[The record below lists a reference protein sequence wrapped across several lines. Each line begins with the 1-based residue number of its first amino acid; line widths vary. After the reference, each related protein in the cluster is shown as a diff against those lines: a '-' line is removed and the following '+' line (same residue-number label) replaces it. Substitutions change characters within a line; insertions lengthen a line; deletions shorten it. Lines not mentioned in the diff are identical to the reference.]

1 VDESGRGSSRCPLD
15 VTVPLYEYRAH
26 DSAGKE
32 LRGLVDAASSSA
44 AYQRLKEQG
53 LFPSRLQENSGYGS
67 RGIGDE
73 SLAHLVTQLAS
84 LLKSG
89 IPVDEALE
97 SLAISEG
104 NAQIQSGLSRVRVRL
119 REGQTL
125 AGALAQEEL
134 FPGILLRMV
143 EAGEESGKL
152 PEILD
157 RFSDYL
163 QRDLAHRQ
171 ALMGA
176 LTYPVILVSLSVLML
191 SGLLYFLT
199 PVLQEMYNSLGIEKP
214 LFTRILLT
222 LGGWM
227 VDYGVYVLPAVI
239 LFGFGSFRWIPASVR
254 QAVTLRLPLW
264 GDMLLAA
271 LMERWA
277 RTLSMLH
284 GAGVPLV
291 RALQLSRE
299 VLQSPSLDDG
309 LQQMER
315 AVERGE
321 GMAVA
326 STRLSWMP
334 PLLQQ
339 FLRTGERTGDLEQM
353 LNSAAAYYERELE
366 RRRHLVL
373 RFMEPALITGMGLV
387 VGVLVLA
394 VLLPL
399 SDVSSRLN
407 L

>member
-1 VDESGRGSSRCPLD
+1 M
-15 VTVPLYEYRAH
+15 PLYEYRAH
-26 DSAGKE
+26 DAAGKE
-32 LRGLVDAASSSA
+32 RKGLVDAPSSSA
-44 AYQRLKEQG
+44 AYQRLKDQG
-53 LFPSRLQENSGYGS
+53 LFPSKLQENSGYGA

-84 LLKSG
+84 LLRSG

-97 SLAISEG
+97 SLALSEG
-104 NAQIQSGLSRVRVRL
+104 NPSVQSGLQRVRVRL

-125 AGALAQEEL
+125 AGALGQEEL

-152 PEILD
+152 PVILQK
-157 RFSDYL
+157 FSDYL
-163 QRDLAHRQ
+163 QRDLINRQ
-171 ALMGA
+171 ALTGA
-176 LTYPVILVSLSVLML
+176 LTYPVILVAISVLLL

-199 PVLQEMYNSLGIEKP
+199 PVLREMYTSLGIDP
-214 LFTRILLT
+214 PVFTRVMLY

-227 VDYGVYVLPAVI
+227 VDYGVYALPALI
-239 LFGFGSFRWIPASVR
+239 LLAMGSFHWIPAGVR

-264 GDMLLAA
+264 GPMLLSA
-271 LMERWA
+271 LLERWCS
-277 RTLSMLH
+277 TLAMLH

-309 LQQMER
+309 LQQLER
-315 AVERGE
+315 SVERGD
-321 GMAVA
+321 GVSVSVA
-326 STRLSWMP
+326 RLSWMP

-339 FLRTGERTGDLEQM
+339 FLRTGERTGDLESM
-353 LNSAAAYYERELE
+353 LESASQYYERELE
-366 RRRHLVL
+366 RRRSLVL
-373 RFMEPALITGMGLV
+373 RFLEPVLITGLGVV
-387 VGVLVLA
+387 VGLLVLA

-407 L
+407 V

>member
-1 VDESGRGSSRCPLD
+1 M
-15 VTVPLYEYRAH
+15 PLYEYRAH
-26 DSAGKE
+26 DALGKE
-32 LRGLVDAASSSA
+32 RKGLVDAPSSQA

-53 LFPSRLQENSGYGS
+53 LFPSKLQENSGYGS

-97 SLAISEG
+97 SLALSEA
-104 NAQIQSGLSRVRVRL
+104 NPSIQSGLSRVRVRL

-152 PEILD
+152 PEILH
-157 RFSDYL
+157 RFADYL
-163 QRDLAHRQ
+163 QRDLQHRQ
-171 ALMGA
+171 ALVGA
-176 LTYPVILVSLSVLML
+176 LTYPVILVSLSVLLL

-199 PVLQEMYNSLGIEKP
+199 PVLKEMYTSLGIDPP
-214 LFTRILLT
+214 LFTRVLLS
-222 LGGWM
+222 LGGFM
-227 VDYGVYVLPAVI
+227 VEWGVYLLPA
-239 LFGFGSFRWIPASVR
+239 LLLLGFGSFHWIPASVR
-254 QAVTLRLPLW
+254 EAVTLRLPLW

-271 LMERWA
+271 LMERWS
-277 RTLSMLH
+277 RTLAMLH

-299 VLQSPSLDDG
+299 VLQSATLDDG
-309 LQQMER
+309 LQHMER

-321 GMAVA
+321 GMSLA
-326 STRLSWMP
+326 SARLTWMP

-339 FLRTGERTGDLEQM
+339 FLRTGERTGDLEGM
-353 LNSAAAYYERELE
+353 LNSAATYYERELE
-366 RRRHLVL
+366 RRRVLVL
-373 RFMEPALITGMGLV
+373 RFMEPALITGLGVV
-387 VGVLVLA
+387 VGLLVMA

>member
-1 VDESGRGSSRCPLD
+1 M
-15 VTVPLYEYRAH
+15 PLYEYRAH
-26 DSAGKE
+26 DAAGKE
-32 LRGLVDAASSSA
+32 RKGLVDAASSSA

-53 LFPSRLQENSGYGS
+53 LFPSKLQENSGYGS

-84 LLKSG
+84 LLRSG

-97 SLAISEG
+97 SLALSEG
-104 NAQIQSGLSRVRVRL
+104 NVSVQSGLQRVRVRL

-125 AGALAQEEL
+125 AGALGQEEL

-152 PEILD
+152 PTILQK
-157 RFSDYL
+157 FSDYL
-163 QRDLAHRQ
+163 QRDLTNRQ
-171 ALMGA
+171 ALAGA
-176 LTYPVILVSLSVLML
+176 LTYPVILVAISVILL

-199 PVLQEMYNSLGIEKP
+199 PVLREMYTSLGIDP
-214 LFTRILLT
+214 PIFTRVMLW

-227 VDYGVYVLPAVI
+227 VDWGAYVLPVLI
-239 LFGFGSFRWIPASVR
+239 LFAVGSFRWIPAGVR

-264 GDMLLAA
+264 GPMLLSA
-271 LMERWA
+271 LLERWCS
-277 RTLSMLH
+277 TLAMLH

-299 VLQSPSLDDG
+299 VLQSPSLDEG
-309 LQQMER
+309 LQQLER
-315 AVERGE
+315 SVERGD
-321 GMAVA
+321 GVSVSVA
-326 STRLSWMP
+326 RLNWMP

-339 FLRTGERTGDLEQM
+339 FLRTGERTGDLESM
-353 LNSAAAYYERELE
+353 LESASQYYERELE
-366 RRRHLVL
+366 RRRSLVL
-373 RFMEPALITGMGLV
+373 RFLEPVLITALGVV
-387 VGVLVLA
+387 VGLLVLA

-407 L
+407 V